1 MGPDQGPTLG
11 QPNFLQMCAL
21 PAELFGSSDQT
32 SLTITKAYVIH
43 FLFKN
48 EHLYQFNYAP

>member
-48 EHLYQFNYAP
+48 EHLCQFNYAP